1 MQSVAK
7 LMKEK
12 HPPAAPLAQR
22 HMAEFEGWLAEGG
35 EGLPPLTPPTFEAS
49 DVEAAVV
56 KLHGGAG
63 LSGVTA
69 HSLVRLL
76 TVHGQASFAFRKA
89 VARYTTVRGAI
100 LIDWVKL
107 RAIALGDLEAKKVR
121 PIGIGEAV
129 ERLACRLLV
138 SSTKAEVVAA
148 CGASDGC
155 FGNRGSVESEWCVLP
170 GRGQGGLTPLPL
182 SLRHGAAAYC
192 PQPG

>member
-1 MQSVAK
+1 MAQREYNERVFTRVAKQCRPRDERRFATKDAATKVLDPKDNFVKFNTDGSVQSVAK

-69 HSLVRLL
+69 HSLVRML

-107 RAIALGDLEAKKVR
+107 RAR
-121 PIGIGEAV
+121 S
-129 ERLACRLLV
+129 R
-138 SSTKAEVVAA
+138 
-148 CGASDGC
+148 
-155 FGNRGSVESEWCVLP
+155 
-170 GRGQGGLTPLPL
+170 
-182 SLRHGAAAYC
+182 
-192 PQPG
+192 